1 MLLFQPGHPVTLASW
16 PGPTGLGHEA
26 SVSRWNAEAG
36 ITEQGM
42 ASAGQ
47 RRRGM
52 STQRLELDRF
62 RLGQLLGEGAEFQVF
77 AATDSLDGRPVVL
90 KRPHPT
96 VVGRLQHRDI
106 EQRLERLV
114 AAREELGEALPHVA
128 RLIGYVPQGNHDR
141 YFGDTLGQPYTVMVE
156 ERARGVPLVGSVMD
170 GIKGM
175 PVGLP
180 QNLFVLH
187 PLVAHPQR
195 GALTVPG
202 DVLDVAESFH
212 LTGMLLLDLRPQN
225 VFFDPRTAR
234 ITVVDISSIAAP
246 REATRR
252 RTALDLHDFFL
263 ELFRWYTAPHG
274 PPLEASA
281 YGMPYGMD
289 QAPLFAR
296 DLDRLASAFSESD
309 PSPLRTAALDILAR
323 IRQRHFRDMSEF
335 RRQFQEY
342 LALVARRYVALS
354 ADASLVVAWRRAASR
369 LREPHWRKFLFDPAS
384 DLAPYGV

>member
-1 MLLFQPGHPVTLASW
+1 MKTP
-16 PGPTGLGHEA
+16 
-26 SVSRWNAEAG
+26 
-36 ITEQGM
+36 
-42 ASAGQ
+42 
-47 RRRGM
+47 
-52 STQRLELDRF
+52 RLELDRF

-77 AATDSLDGRPVVL
+77 AATDSASGLPVVL

-96 VVGRLQHRDI
+96 IVGRLQHRDI
-106 EQRLERLV
+106 EQRLERLI
-114 AAREELGEALPHVA
+114 AAREELGDALSNVA
-128 RLIGYVPQGNHDR
+128 KLIGYVAQGNHDG
-141 YFGDTLGQPYTVMVE
+141 YFGDALGQPYTVMVE

-175 PVGLP
+175 PLGLP

-187 PLVAHPQR
+187 PLVAHPER
-195 GALTVPG
+195 GAPTVPG

-252 RTALDLHDFFL
+252 RGALDLHDFYL
-263 ELFRWYTAPHG
+263 EIFRWYTAPHG
-274 PPLEASA
+274 PPLDSDA

-296 DLDRLASAFSESD
+296 DLERLTSAFSDSA
-309 PSPLRTAALDILAR
+309 PGLLKTVALDILAR
-323 IRQRHFRDMSEF
+323 IRQRGYRGFSEF
-335 RRQFQEY
+335 RRDFQEY
-342 LALVARRYVALS
+342 LGLVVQRYAALS
-354 ADASLVVAWRRAASR
+354 ADARLVAAWRMAASR
-369 LREPHWRKFLFDPAS
+369 LREPHWRKFLFDPAP